1 MACVLKSK
9 LRLIVLVGIMS
20 FSAAPMLA
28 QGSGYDANCNP
39 KDYTADELLQQELC
53 SAHVGCR
60 LTMKLGNSACK
71 VKDFFS
77 NLGGVLGGRSTPDNF
92 DVLEA
97 LNRTEVPQTSGVKKT
112 NASARPYY
120 EGSRLPSYDRTN
132 AAQISID
139 PPTDGRPAG
148 YLNRDNDGTVRWFE
162 GKGARG
168 TSGKLSGNGVQI
180 DSKGDIKAGVLV
192 DDALSGNALRRASD
206 GSWAAGNFTPS
217 GLNGNGYLL
226 APDGKNPAPV
236 LEGTFKNGV
245 ADGMMLV
252 TWPDG
257 LSRKELWR
265 DGMMIAAGPMAL
277 KGQVPKDPKTPEQEA
292 AEKAAAEK
300 AKFEVDLVKLPNAGA
315 IYAFADE
322 WASKGDMDKA
332 RAAWRS
338 LMTRY
343 PDSPFALKAADRL
356 GGGGSAGSNSGAAS
370 IASSSVSSSKFGGS
384 ELSNGYHDV
393 TLVDRW
399 AGTWENKPLLRVPE
413 SAYDQTVANLK
424 ECGYGRRCDPMFPSE
439 SPYAYDVG
447 DIVNPFTVSGNPGS
461 QTPACKYTPQ
471 AGYSLP
477 YLPGSRSAFGIG
489 GGVPGEQTCAFLL
502 QAAIHEWMENKVGGS
517 RGASALVSSAPVMP
531 GTATGQCEADLK
543 AYRDGSDAFEGRV
556 APMEMMKSLQLAMYL
571 EVNMYRILTT
581 SCKGTS
587 QADRADF
594 YLQAAGQS
602 LKTCQVM
609 SSDPNACIPKV
620 P

>member
-1 MACVLKSK
+1 MINDLIRLKTI
-9 LRLIVLVGIMS
+9 L
-20 FSAAPMLA
+20 LA
-28 QGSGYDANCNP
+28 SLFCLLWLSVPTADAQTQYDANCSP
-39 KDYTADELLQQELC
+39 KDYTADELLQQEIC
-53 SAHVGCR
+53 QAHVGCR
-60 LTMKLGNSACK
+60 LTMKLGDSACK
-71 VKDFFS
+71 VKGFFS
-77 NLGGVLGGRSTPDNF
+77 NLGGVLGGRSTPDNL

-97 LNRTEVPQTSGVKKT
+97 LNRTEVPQTAGVKKT

-192 DDALSGNALRRASD
+192 DNALSGNALRRASD

-300 AKFEVDLVKLPNAGA
+300 AKFEADLMKLPNAGA

-356 GGGGSAGSNSGAAS
+356 GGGSAASPAGNSGSTGTGAAVAAAGLTGDWRGETTGNTVYINQES
-370 IASSSVSSSKFGGS
+370 GAILVSAVSLNPGQDPNAMRFVASGTGKYVYTFADGATATATSLSDGRLEVVQPGFREIFRRSSATGTSSGVTARNNASSAAPV
-384 ELSNGYHDV
+384 
-393 TLVDRW
+393 
-399 AGTWENKPLLRVPE
+399 
-413 SAYDQTVANLK
+413 
-424 ECGYGRRCDPMFPSE
+424 
-439 SPYAYDVG
+439 
-447 DIVNPFTVSGNPGS
+447 
-461 QTPACKYTPQ
+461 
-471 AGYSLP
+471 
-477 YLPGSRSAFGIG
+477 SRSALNQSSRAEDSPDFDCTGSAAFCGHLRSCMAG
-489 GGVPGEQTCAFLL
+489 GG
-502 QAAIHEWMENKVGGS
+502 
-517 RGASALVSSAPVMP
+517 SADFC
-531 GTATGQCEADLK
+531 QCTWL
-543 AYRDGSDAFEGRV
+543 YGSDD
-556 APMEMMKSLQLAMYL
+556 
-571 EVNMYRILTT
+571 YRCT
-581 SCKGTS
+581 
-587 QADRADF
+587 R
-594 YLQAAGQS
+594 
-602 LKTCQVM
+602 
-609 SSDPNACIPKV
+609 N
-620 P
+620 

>member
-1 MACVLKSK
+1 MINDLIRLKTILLAS
-9 LRLIVLVGIMS
+9 LLCILWL
-20 FSAAPMLA
+20 SALTADA
-28 QGSGYDANCNP
+28 QTQYDANCSP
-39 KDYTADELLQQELC
+39 KDYTADELLQQEIC
-53 SAHVGCR
+53 QAHVGCR

-77 NLGGVLGGRSTPDNF
+77 NLGGVLGGRSTPDNL

-180 DSKGDIKAGVLV
+180 DSKGDVKAGVLV

-226 APDGKNPAPV
+226 APDGKNPTPV
-236 LEGTFKNGV
+236 IEGTFKDGV

-277 KGQVPKDPKTPEQEA
+277 KGQMPKDPKTPEQEA

-300 AKFEVDLVKLPNAGA
+300 AKFEADLVKLPNAGA
-315 IYAFADE
+315 VYAFADE
-322 WASKGDMDKA
+322 WASKGEMDKA

-356 GGGGSAGSNSGAAS
+356 GGGGAASPAGNSGSTGAGAAGSGPLVCKGNTGQSFAAFNDEFGSFSASYPVQSWWGMRDTYKYSIFLGTEGLKILEKYRGCLSEADFDANWNALNGAKEQGLSGCRATSSDGGAGCVSEYPGREGNAAGTS
-370 IASSSVSSSKFGGS
+370 SGVNARNNASSAVPVSRSVANQSSRAEDSPDFNCTGSAAFCGHLRSCMAGGGS
-384 ELSNGYHDV
+384 ADFCQC
-393 TLVDRW
+393 
-399 AGTWENKPLLRVPE
+399 TWL
-413 SAYDQTVANLK
+413 Y
-424 ECGYGRRCDPMFPSE
+424 
-439 SPYAYDVG
+439 
-447 DIVNPFTVSGNPGS
+447 
-461 QTPACKYTPQ
+461 
-471 AGYSLP
+471 
-477 YLPGSRSAFGIG
+477 
-489 GGVPGEQTCAFLL
+489 
-502 QAAIHEWMENKVGGS
+502 
-517 RGASALVSSAPVMP
+517 
-531 GTATGQCEADLK
+531 
-543 AYRDGSDAFEGRV
+543 GSDD
-556 APMEMMKSLQLAMYL
+556 
-571 EVNMYRILTT
+571 YRCT
-581 SCKGTS
+581 
-587 QADRADF
+587 R
-594 YLQAAGQS
+594 
-602 LKTCQVM
+602 
-609 SSDPNACIPKV
+609 N
-620 P
+620 